1 MESPYLVILELIYEA
16 RNCILLRW
24 VEKSSFIRNTLSKIE
39 FTEDE
44 LVFLYSLISLF
55 LIDDKKLKR
64 DYIGKIVDIF
74 AILKTKN
81 KKYYLLKKINNKEN

>member
-1 MESPYLVILELIYEA
+1 MKKVVLLEIP
-16 RNCILLRW
+16 
-24 VEKSSFIRNTLSKIE
+24 LSKIE

-74 AILKTKN
+74 AELKTKN

>member
-1 MESPYLVILELIYEA
+1 MKKVVLLEIP
-16 RNCILLRW
+16 
-24 VEKSSFIRNTLSKIE
+24 LSKIE